1 MKIEHF
7 FFYIANTEDKKEL
20 ISKIKSGKIINELV
34 NLKGV
39 LFSEFTLNKFIE
51 EEILHDHFG
60 IIEGTKKSFQHYSEG
75 EKRKVLL
82 SYLISTENDY
92 IILDNLFD
100 YLDAKSQ
107 VEITET
113 LTKISAN
120 KIIVQIANRKRDALH
135 FIKNKYS
142 IKGNSIILDKEITQ
156 FKEDHYLVHPIPAP
170 YSILSTEINPLVKFN
185 NVTVKYKERT
195 IVKNID
201 WEIKTNEFWQLK
213 GPNGSG
219 KSTLLSL
226 ITGENPKA
234 YGQDIILFGVQK
246 GSGESIWDIRKNI
259 GFISSVPMQGFSRS
273 QTIEKMILSGFFDSF
288 GLYQEP
294 TSIQKKI
301 AADWLLL
308 LNFLDLK
315 DESFFYLSAGHQK
328 LVLIARAMVKHPPLL
343 ILDEPTAGLDDSDVV
358 LITNLINKI
367 SLESTTSILYVSH
380 RKEEGLNPK
389 YIYELIPSET
399 GSIGD
404 KVVL

>member
-7 FFYIANTEDKKEL
+7 FFYITNTEDKKEL
-20 ISKIKSGKIINELV
+20 ISKIKSGKIINCLV

-60 IIEGTKKSFQHYSEG
+60 IIEGTKKSFQQYSEG
-75 EKRKVLL
+75 EKRKALL
-82 SYLISTENDY
+82 SYIISTQNDY

-100 YLDAKSQ
+100 YLDAKTQ
-107 VEITET
+107 VEISET
-113 LTKISAN
+113 LTKISTN
-120 KIIVQIANRKRDALH
+120 KIIVQIASRKRDALH
-135 FIKNKYS
+135 FIKNRYS
-142 IKGNSIILDKEITQ
+142 IKDNSVIPYDEITEL
-156 FKEDHYLVHPIPAP
+156 KKDSYLVHSIPAP
-170 YSILSTEINPLVKFN
+170 YSILSSGINPLVKFN
-185 NVTVKYKERT
+185 NVTVKYQERT
-195 IVKNID
+195 IVKNIN

-273 QTIEKMILSGFFDSF
+273 QTIENMILSGFFDSF
-288 GLYQEP
+288 GLYQKP
-294 TSIQKKI
+294 TGIQKKI
-301 AADWLLL
+301 ATDWLMLL
-308 LNFLDLK
+308 DFLDVK
-315 DESFFYLSAGHQK
+315 DESLFYLSAGHQK

-343 ILDEPTAGLDDSDVV
+343 ILDEPTAGLDDSDVA
-358 LITNLINKI
+358 LITNLVNKI
-367 SLESTTSILYVSH
+367 ASESNTSILYVSH

-399 GSIGD
+399 GSTGD
-404 KVVL
+404 KLVL